1 MVCSRLWMVCSRLW
15 MVCSRLWMVCSRLWM
30 VCSRLW
36 MVCSRLWMVC
46 FNLWMVCFYL
56 WMVCSYL
63 WIVYYHFN
71 GLSLIFG
78 VFVLFQKFTCKF
90 CSYFQKLCSFVLMF
104 WNQFVYFIHL
114 DAGWSTK
121 STKWGTKTWLNLPRG
136 GQKSLRGG
144 QKFFA
149 RCARDILN
157 RASRDFL
164 YFVSFVPFFLEF
176 CS

>member
-1 MVCSRLWMVCSRLW
+1 MFTCGNSVSPRGEYKWSKEEERGKERLLSYEAKLRSALTLVFTVIHAEAAAHTVICSRRGIKARKVVTPSP
-15 MVCSRLWMVCSRLWM
+15 
-30 VCSRLW
+30 
-36 MVCSRLWMVC
+36 
-46 FNLWMVCFYL
+46 
-56 WMVCSYL
+56 
-63 WIVYYHFN
+63 
-71 GLSLIFG
+71 
-78 VFVLFQKFTCKF
+78 CKL

-164 YFVSFVPFFLEF
+164 YFVSFVPFFLNFVPNSWEKF